1 MKWWNLLCK
10 AWQRV
15 TWLKK
20 LLAALSMCLVFWKT
34 RKILIVFSRP
44 NTTPFVMIY
53 AKNFK
58 LFKKKTPSSKKM
70 PLRNNNDDDNLI
82 NPRVSTPRVIPSF
95 GAWKPYLYRTKTE
108 KKKRL
113 MSKNHVFNLSLKR
126 FMVLDLGSLWQLRIL
141 ARGPRIVQTTPI
153 TQVWTV
159 WGALFSF
166 FLHSHISRY

>member
-1 MKWWNLLCK
+1 MKWFK

-20 LLAALSMCLVFWKT
+20 LLAGLSTCLVFWKT
-34 RKILIVFSRP
+34 RKILIVFARP

-58 LFKKKTPSSKKM
+58 LFKKRRHLEICHYEIIMTMTIWS
-70 PLRNNNDDDNLI
+70 I
-82 NPRVSTPRVIPSF
+82 
-95 GAWKPYLYRTKTE
+95 LYRTTTE
-108 KKKRL
+108 IWKKEINEQ
-113 MSKNHVFNLSLKR
+113 NHVFNLSLKR

-141 ARGPRIVQTTPI
+141 ARGPRTVRTTPI
-153 TQVWTV
+153 TRVWTV

>member
-1 MKWWNLLCK
+1 MKWFK

-20 LLAALSMCLVFWKT
+20 LLAGLSTCLVFWKT
-34 RKILIVFSRP
+34 RKILTVFSRP

-58 LFKKKTPSSKKM
+58 LFKKRTPSRNM
-70 PLRNNNDDDNLI
+70 PPQNNNDDDNLI
-82 NPRVSTPRVIPSF
+82 NPIPYNN
-95 GAWKPYLYRTKTE
+95 WNL
-108 KKKRL
+108 KKKEINEQ
-113 MSKNHVFNLSLKR
+113 NHVFNLSLKR

-141 ARGPRIVQTTPI
+141 ARGPRTVRTTPI
-153 TQVWTV
+153 TRVWTV

>member
-44 NTTPFVMIY
+44 NMTPFVMIY

-58 LFKKKTPSSKKM
+58 LFKKKTPSRKEKM

-82 NPRVSTPRVIPSF
+82 NPIPRVSTPRVIPSF

-108 KKKRL
+108 IWKKKRL

-126 FMVLDLGSLWQLRIL
+126 FMVLDLGSLWQLL
-141 ARGPRIVQTTPI
+141 ARGPRTVTTPI
-153 TQVWTV
+153 TQVYGSGSPV
-159 WGALFSF
+159 
-166 FLHSHISRY
+166 FLLLV